1 MTSTSVKEQECRD
14 TVSPNDKSPPPM
26 APSSARRDRP
36 VNEGDRL
43 EEVGKIETLNSAV
56 LVDMLM

>member
-1 MTSTSVKEQECRD
+1 
-14 TVSPNDKSPPPM
+14 M

-36 VNEGDRL
+36 VNEGGRL